1 MASGRRI
8 PVRLVVAL
16 SVAAALAVFLL
27 YTSFAGGAT
36 DSLRPSQLVSG
47 QYAGKEVQLAGIVK
61 GPLNGDA
68 HAGGLRFTL
77 KDFDGPQTVR
87 VVYTGSV
94 PDLFAAERHVYL
106 RGTLE
111 NGTFVGTVQMTGDLE
126 GEVDVNL
133 TFSGLTDPDEDGNT
147 IREEGTTTV
156 TGTATSGAGE
166 FEIDTTI

>member
-1 MASGRRI
+1 MAGERGYRSSRHLRRSRSYNPGVTSGRRI

-61 GPLNGDA
+61 GPLAGDA

-94 PDLFAAERHVYL
+94 PDVFARRRCSASWSAR
-106 RGTLE
+106 RRWP
-111 NGTFVGTVQMTGDLE
+111 
-126 GEVDVNL
+126 
-133 TFSGLTDPDEDGNT
+133 S
-147 IREEGTTTV
+147 TTSSTR
-156 TGTATSGAGE
+156 SS
-166 FEIDTTI
+166 

>member
-1 MASGRRI
+1 MTSGRRI

-61 GPLNGDA
+61 GPLAGDP

-77 KDFDGPQTVR
+77 KDFDGPETVR

-111 NGTFVGTVQMTGDLE
+111 NGTFVGKEDSLVTKCPSKYAPKAD
-126 GEVDVNL
+126 GE
-133 TFSGLTDPDEDGNT
+133 P
-147 IREEGTTTV
+147 
-156 TGTATSGAGE
+156 A
-166 FEIDTTI
+166 